1 MISAL
6 SGFAVIGVIVLVGWV
21 AGRWGRLPAETQTVG
36 GRLAFLILTPCLIF
50 SGAAASDPAALFTQ
64 PLLVSTA
71 AALLC
76 FGLHALTTRGREPGT
91 RIVGALAAGY
101 TNATYIGVPVA
112 TYVLR
117 DTALV
122 VPIVLL
128 QLLIIT
134 PVALTVLQFV
144 TTGHASWR
152 TSLTAPFRVPLTV
165 AVALGVLVAVTGIK
179 IPGVLADPITALGQA
194 AVPVVLLVF
203 GMSLSGRRVL
213 EPGPDRRPIIAAVVI
228 KVAVMP
234 SLAFLLA
241 LALRLTPAQ
250 TYAVTIMAA
259 LPTAQNIFLYAQSFG
274 TALILA
280 RDAIFLSTLA
290 CVPALLTITL
300 LHTLT

>member
-6 SGFAVIGVIVLVGWV
+6 SGFAVIGVIVLVGWIV
-21 AGRWGRLPAETQTVG
+21 GRSDVLPAETQAVG
-36 GRLAFLILTPCLIF
+36 GRLAFVVLTPCLIF
-50 SGAAASDPAALFTQ
+50 SGAAASDPGALLSR
-64 PLLVSTA
+64 PLIVSTA

-76 FGLHALTTRGREPGT
+76 FGLHALTTRGRDTGT

-165 AVALGVLVAVTGIK
+165 AVALGVLVAVTGIEL
-179 IPGVLADPITALGQA
+179 PSVLAEPITAIGQA

-213 EPGPDRRPIIAAVVI
+213 EAGPDRRPIVAAVVLKTVI
-228 KVAVMP
+228 MP
-234 SLAFLLA
+234 ALAFLLA
-241 LALRLTPAQ
+241 LALRLPPAQ
-250 TYAVTIMAA
+250 AYAVTIMAA

-274 TALILA
+274 TAQILA

-290 CVPALLTITL
+290 CVPALLIITL